1 MITCSCTALAASRIT
16 SMHHS
21 VLDMK
26 TMWCRMS
33 QGRDLI
39 FIVTS
44 AWWLTMLLPWY
55 CCWRWVSLAASF
67 SASVRSKCW
76 IASLLGSLAAG
87 YRDIPIHVH
96 ASIVHDRRIGFA
108 AFGCFRKDTLPSTLP
123 RTSHMLPVYMYTA
136 GNFITMHGSNKIKAH
151 ALDKITLILRTY
163 FLLSVSLFLAILQI
177 SSMLL

>member
-1 MITCSCTALAASRIT
+1 M
-16 SMHHS
+16 
-21 VLDMK
+21 VL
-26 TMWCRMS
+26 
-33 QGRDLI
+33 
-39 FIVTS
+39 
-44 AWWLTMLLPWY
+44 LL
-55 CCWRWVSLAASF
+55 WVSLAASF

-151 ALDKITLILRTY
+151 ALDKNYINFTY
-163 FLLSVSLFLAILQI
+163 LFFAVRLSIPRNTADIKYAIIVVQQQFY
-177 SSMLL
+177 SS